1 MMAKIRVA
9 VGNKTPQDFTDIEE
23 ALRFAS
29 SNLCVNQRRL
39 DDCRQSLQ
47 QGKNCAYA
55 YGFSEAWFEVLAD

>member
-1 MMAKIRVA
+1 MMAKIRVS
-9 VGNKTPQDFTDIEE
+9 VGNKPPQEFDDIEE

-29 SNLCVNQRRL
+29 SNLFVKQERL